1 MACSGLAEGVQ
12 ICADTDRVPDR
23 EGSKVEASGISTSV
37 AAARIGVSKET
48 LLAWERRYGFPRPD
62 RRLNG
67 ARAYSERLV
76 SALIQA
82 RMWRDMGA
90 PLEEALRRGASLLE
104 DPAAVPSSDSLT
116 GDVLTEVLDRLDSSV
131 VMMRGGDFQI
141 EFANRAHRRLYP
153 GRALVGSSA
162 STSLTHST
170 DYLRLATVFER
181 VAATGETLS
190 WSQQRVP
197 MYGEE
202 RFWDFSYGR
211 LELRAYEDVR
221 ILLQARDVT
230 DAVRKQHETEV
241 IANEAA
247 RRATLH
253 QEGHEAFHALVRLVE
268 RVAEGDTS
276 HPGSLALLKS
286 ALGADSVM
294 SWTLEGSS
302 WHPVAMTGGQ
312 VSDWLLA
319 RPGQNDPP
327 AEQRH
332 FLGAVQTESVVQVK
346 AQEMWPDIP
355 AGLDALVALVRCLPN
370 QRHQRDEVVMAAV
383 IRPSLTETQK
393 RLFEAA
399 GLLMGGLGGEPAW
412 GATRSHRPP
421 RTDADGDSSGR
432 KRASAMPRRTGRAA
446 GFPVRHDADR
456 SD

>member
-1 MACSGLAEGVQ
+1 M
-12 ICADTDRVPDR
+12 
-23 EGSKVEASGISTSV
+23 
-37 AAARIGVSKET
+37 
-48 LLAWERRYGFPRPD
+48 
-62 RRLNG
+62 
-67 ARAYSERLV
+67 
-76 SALIQA
+76 
-82 RMWRDMGA
+82 
-90 PLEEALRRGASLLE
+90 
-104 DPAAVPSSDSLT
+104 
-116 GDVLTEVLDRLDSSV
+116 
-131 VMMRGGDFQI
+131 
-141 EFANRAHRRLYP
+141 
-153 GRALVGSSA
+153 
-162 STSLTHST
+162 
-170 DYLRLATVFER
+170 
-181 VAATGETLS
+181 ETLS

-319 RPGQNDPP
+319 RPGQNDPHGP
-327 AEQRH
+327 SSDISWERYKLRASCRSRRKKCGRT
-332 FLGAVQTESVVQVK
+332 FL
-346 AQEMWPDIP
+346 
-355 AGLDALVALVRCLPN
+355 
-370 QRHQRDEVVMAAV
+370 
-383 IRPSLTETQK
+383 
-393 RLFEAA
+393 
-399 GLLMGGLGGEPAW
+399 LGW
-412 GATRSHRPP
+412 TRSSRW
-421 RTDADGDSSGR
+421 
-432 KRASAMPRRTGRAA
+432 
-446 GFPVRHDADR
+446 
-456 SD
+456 

>member
-1 MACSGLAEGVQ
+1 
-12 ICADTDRVPDR
+12 
-23 EGSKVEASGISTSV
+23 VEASAISTSV

-82 RMWRDMGA
+82 RIWRDMGA

-104 DPAAVPSSDSLT
+104 DPADVPSNDSLT
-116 GDVLTEVLDRLDSSV
+116 ADVLTEVLDRLDSSV
-131 VMMRGGDFQI
+131 VLMRGGDFQI

-230 DAVRKQHETEV
+230 DAVRKQHETEA
-241 IANEAA
+241 IGNEAA

-253 QEGHEAFHALVRLVE
+253 QEGHEAFQALARLVE
-268 RVAEGDTS
+268 RVAEGDTLS

-286 ALGADSVM
+286 ALSADSVM

-312 VSDWLLA
+312 LSDWLLA
-319 RPGQNDPP
+319 RPGHNDPP

-332 FLGAVQTESVVQVK
+332 LLEAVRTESVVQVK

-355 AGLDALVALVRCLPN
+355 AELDALVAFVRCLSN
-370 QRHQRDEVVMAAV
+370 QLHQRDEVLMAAV
-383 IRPSLTETQK
+383 MRPSLTETQK
-393 RLFEAA
+393 RLLEAA
-399 GLLMGGLGGEPAW
+399 GLLMGGLGGQPAW
-412 GATRSHRPP
+412 GATRSHRYP
-421 RTDADGDSSGR
+421 RTDVDRDASGR
-432 KRASAMPRRTGRAA
+432 DGAIAMPGRAGRAA
-446 GFPVRHDADR
+446 GFSLRDDAER